1 MTKEERARIA
11 RENGAKS
18 HGPKTDAGKQKS
30 ARNALKDGARAEKFA
45 HFVPPHEAVVCNE
58 DRKAYMQSVDELVA
72 IYKPLNQAAYAC
84 VGDMA
89 AARWQIRRLSQC
101 ITIHWNL
108 ALIAAG
114 NKPAGGNLAPEL
126 HEIKA
131 IADASAELLSGNSVL
146 TKLNREIARLQIVI
160 TRLERRIKFIHTNF
174 PDFAPASKQTQEN
187 EEDNV
192 ANKEVNET
200 EPEQNNEE
208 LPPIYTSEDTPEVIE
223 AYKREFPGRR
233 IVIVPA
239 EKDND
244 GDYGGKI
251 PRRPRRAA

>member
-18 HGPKTDAGKQKS
+18 KGPVSDAGKAKS
-30 ARNALKDGARAEKFA
+30 ARNALKDGSRADKFA
-45 HFVPPHEAVVCNE
+45 HFVPPHEVVVCNE
-58 DRKAYMQSVDELVA
+58 DRNLYMQLVDDLVA

-126 HEIKA
+126 FEVKA
-131 IADASAELLSGNSVL
+131 IADASAELLSGNNVL
-146 TKLNREIARLQIVI
+146 TKLNREIARLQTVVA
-160 TRLERRIKFIHTNF
+160 RLERRIKFIHANF
-174 PDFAPASKQTQEN
+174 PDFAPTRKQTQEK
-187 EEDNV
+187 EEENV
-192 ANKEVNET
+192 AKEELNDI
-200 EPEQNNEE
+200 EPEKNDED
-208 LPPIYTSEDTPEVIE
+208 LPPIFTSENTPEVIA
-223 AYKREFPGRR
+223 AYQREFPGRR
-233 IVIVPA
+233 IVIVAP
-239 EKDND
+239 ENV
-244 GDYGGKI
+244 DYGDKV

>member
-1 MTKEERARIA
+1 MTKEERARIS

-18 HGPKTDAGKQKS
+18 KGPKTEEGKEKS

-45 HFVPPHEAVVCNE
+45 HFVPPHEVVVCNE

-72 IYKPLNQAAYAC
+72 IYKPLNQAAFAC

-126 HEIKA
+126 FEVKA

-146 TKLNREIARLQIVI
+146 TKLNREIARLQTVI
-160 TRLERRIKFIHTNF
+160 ARLERRIKFIHANF
-174 PDFAPASKQTQEN
+174 PDFAPANKQTRQNEEANAEN
-187 EEDNV
+187 EEL
-192 ANKEVNET
+192 NEA
-200 EPEQNNEE
+200 EPEKDDNE
-208 LPPIYTSEDTPEVIE
+208 LPPIFTSENKPEVIA
-223 AYKREFPGRR
+223 AYQREFPGRR

-239 EKDND
+239 ENGNFDDKM
-244 GDYGGKI
+244 
-251 PRRPRRAA
+251 PRAPRKSS

>member
-1 MTKEERARIA
+1 MTREERAKIS

-18 HGPKTDAGKQKS
+18 KGPKTEEGKEKS

-45 HFVPPHEAVVCNE
+45 HFVPPHEVVVCNE
-58 DRKAYMQSVDELVA
+58 DRKAYTQSVDELVA
-72 IYKPLNQAAYAC
+72 IYKPLNQAAFAC

-101 ITIHWNL
+101 ITIHWNI

-126 HEIKA
+126 FEVKA

-146 TKLNREIARLQIVI
+146 TKLNREIARLQTVI
-160 TRLERRIKFIHTNF
+160 ARLERRIKFIHANF
-174 PDFAPASKQTQEN
+174 PDFAPANKQTRQNEEANAEN
-187 EEDNV
+187 EELSE
-192 ANKEVNET
+192 A
-200 EPEQNNEE
+200 EPEKDDDE
-208 LPPIYTSEDTPEVIE
+208 LAPIFTSENKPEVIA
-223 AYKREFPGRR
+223 AYQREFPGRR

-239 EKDND
+239 ENGSFDD
-244 GDYGGKI
+244 KI
-251 PRRPRRAA
+251 PR